1 MDDSPQRRHMSS
13 SPPAQ
18 PLANLVTPL
27 GIWRAS
33 TPSPY
38 IYSIL
43 TLGIYFYNKSS
54 LTSYPPFFSLAALAI
69 ATTAMV
75 VGFTFGELLSD

>member
-1 MDDSPQRRHMSS
+1 MNDSPQRRHMSS

-33 TPSPY
+33 TPS
-38 IYSIL
+38 
-43 TLGIYFYNKSS
+43 LGIYFYNKSS

-69 ATTAMV
+69 ATTATV